1 VDFIGLNSIFPF
13 FWDFRMVDNGE
24 SLIDIDLSDTEWQIS
39 SDLPAIFR
47 LLD

>member
-1 VDFIGLNSIFPF
+1 MVVVVEQDHDS
-13 FWDFRMVDNGE
+13 RMVDNGE